1 MEGPNFATGRPV
13 RNAVARGISYEVL
26 ARSFAVPEPATIE
39 RMHQMAALALAVDLS
54 PAIRELAEE
63 AARATAEALMPDYVA
78 TFTVVAS
85 PDCPTFESAYVC
97 TDGGQQTSVMADV
110 SGFYRAFG
118 LELAAHVR
126 PDEISAELE
135 FVGYLCRKEAY
146 AAEQLGRER
155 RRQARHAQRTF
166 LREHLG
172 RWAPALGRDV
182 ARRAP
187 PGSFYAVLGA
197 ALERWVLDDLRV
209 LRVDDV
215 ERVAGPRMPW
225 QTGRLDPAWGPG
237 SSTYPGIPP
246 DDGR

>member
-13 RNAVARGISYEVL
+13 RNAVTRGITYEVL
-26 ARSFAVPEPATIE
+26 ARSFAFPEPASIE

-54 PAIRELAEE
+54 PSIRELAEE
-63 AARATAEALMPDYVA
+63 AARAMADSLMPDYVA
-78 TFTVVAS
+78 TFTVVTS

-146 AAEQLGRER
+146 AAER
-155 RRQARHAQRTF
+155 
-166 LREHLG
+166 
-172 RWAPALGRDV
+172 LGRDV

-187 PGSFYAVLGA
+187 PGSFYALLGP
-197 ALERWVLDDLRV
+197 ALARWVLNDLRL

-225 QTGRLDPAWGPG
+225 QTGRHDPAWGPG

-246 DDGR
+246 RDGR